1 MKIFDI
7 AFKDLLR
14 SFRSLFAIGMMFVAP
29 LLITGLIYF
38 AFGGLSAGTG
48 KFNLPPLKILVVN
61 LDQPQSA
68 DLNLGQ
74 TLIDFLHDPRMP
86 AWLEISTTNTEAAAR
101 AAIDQ
106 QQAGVALIVPT
117 DFSTQITSATGRTS
131 LKLISDPTLTIGPRI
146 AQDILTQFIDGI
158 SGAKI
163 ALQVVNTQLRA
174 NGKTLDA
181 TTQAAI
187 AQEYSTWFQTLQQNL
202 HHSTEPIVAVQSPT
216 VNAADAAPTTGTTSN
231 LMARIMAGML
241 IFFAFFGA
249 ASSAQ
254 SILTEDEEGT
264 LARLFT
270 TPTSRTTILLGKF
283 VGVFIIVSVQAI
295 VLLLASSIAFRITW
309 GQPLSVLL
317 VTIGLVVIAT
327 GFGLL
332 IMSLIKTARQSGP
345 VLGGAMTV
353 TGMLGGLFTV
363 AVPTMPDSFNTL
375 TLFIPQGW
383 ALRGWLATIDNAN
396 PADILLPVS
405 VMLVLGL
412 GFFAIGVTIF
422 RKRFA

>member
-1 MKIFDI
+1 MKILDI

-14 SFRSLFAIGMMFVAP
+14 SFRSLFAIGMMLIAP
-29 LLITGLIYF
+29 LLITGLIYA
-38 AFGGLSAGTG
+38 AFGSLSAGIG
-48 KFNLPPLKILVVN
+48 KFNLPTLKVLIVN
-61 LDQPQSA
+61 QDQPTTN

-74 TLIDFLHDPRMP
+74 MLIDFFHDPRMP
-86 AWLEISTTNTEAAAR
+86 SWLQVSTASDEAAAR

-106 QQAGVALIVPT
+106 QQAGVAIIVPA
-117 DFSTQITSATGRTS
+117 DFSTQATSATGHTS
-131 LKLISDPTLTIGPRI
+131 LKLISDPTLTIRPRI
-146 AQDILTQFIDGI
+146 VQDVLNQFIDGI

-163 ALQVVNTQLRA
+163 ALQVVSTQLQV
-174 NGKTLDA
+174 NGQTLDA

-187 AQEYSTWFQTLQQNL
+187 AQEYSAWFQDLQQNL
-202 HHSTEPIVAVQSPT
+202 HHSTDPIVAVQSPT
-216 VNAADAAPTTGTTSN
+216 VSADNAPKSDSSSN
-231 LMARIMAGML
+231 MMARVMAGML

-249 ASSAQ
+249 TSSAQ

-283 VGVFIIVSVQAI
+283 VGVFIIVIVQAI
-295 VLLLASSIAFRITW
+295 VLLIASSIVFRITW
-309 GQPLSVLL
+309 GQPITLIL

-332 IMSLIKTARQSGP
+332 VMSLIKTARQSGP
-345 VLGGAMTV
+345 VLGGALTV

-363 AVPTMPDSFNTL
+363 AVPNMPAGFNTL
-375 TLFIPQGW
+375 GLFMPQGW
-383 ALRGWLATIDNAN
+383 ALRGWLAAIDGAN
-396 PADILLPVS
+396 PIDVLLPVV
-405 VMLVLGL
+405 VMLMLGAV
-412 GFFAIGVTIF
+412 FFALGTIIF